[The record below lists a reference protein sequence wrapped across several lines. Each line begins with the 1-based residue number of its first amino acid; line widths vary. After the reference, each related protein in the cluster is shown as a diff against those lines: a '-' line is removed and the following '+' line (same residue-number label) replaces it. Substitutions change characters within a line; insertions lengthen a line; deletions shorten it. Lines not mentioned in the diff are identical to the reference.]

1 MARSLDLPS
10 SHSVL
15 EGAKEKDGQI
25 GLGHLVEDGRE
36 PDVGVVRPKV
46 SQPSAAYG
54 EGGGNG
60 RRLTAFFGWVGS
72 GTPQDTQLCLDSLAE
87 NGIEW
92 AEEQTFE
99 DWWAAYLGPGGKGRP
114 ASLP

>member
-1 MARSLDLPS
+1 MGARRLR
-10 SHSVL
+10 
-15 EGAKEKDGQI
+15 G
-25 GLGHLVEDGRE
+25 
-36 PDVGVVRPKV
+36 
-46 SQPSAAYG
+46 
-54 EGGGNG
+54 G
-60 RRLTAFFGWVGS
+60 RRANADSFLVALGS
-72 GTPQDTQLCLDSLAE
+72 GTPQDTQLRLDSLAE